1 MKPQSQ
7 PSLPGYLTRFRLSVG
22 LFFSLL
28 GGVSSAAWA
37 AGGPV
42 GFDQIIPKP
51 LTVVPSNGTFLID
64 KTVMLLSPGTA
75 GADEA
80 DLFGRLL
87 FEKTGIALARR
98 GKAPRTIKAEIDF
111 NLPDSLGAEGY
122 VINCTP
128 TELRVRS
135 TTGNGLLLGL
145 TSVAQAAS
153 IGLIGAKAELKCGD
167 VADKPRFAYRGMHLD
182 VCRHFY
188 TVEEVKKYIDHL
200 AYYKFNTFHW
210 HLTDDQGW
218 RIEILKYPRLTTV
231 GSKRAQTLIGH
242 IRNTAKT
249 YDGKPV
255 SGFYT
260 QEQIRDVVRYAT
272 ARHITVMPE
281 IEMPGHAQAA
291 IAAYKWL
298 GSNTDSVKVWDA
310 WGYSPYIFNPNERT
324 MGFLRDVLTEVAGL
338 FPSEFIH
345 IGGDEAAKQHW
356 KANAEVQTQIKILG
370 LKDEEAL
377 QGWMLTEIEKHLAT
391 LGKRMMGWDEIGS
404 TGVSPTAAI
413 MVWHNGN
420 KSLNILQAGH
430 ESVLSPGSHCYFD
443 SYQADP
449 RTVSQPLA
457 IGGLTTLKTV
467 YAFDPIPPGLTP
479 EQQGKV
485 LGIQGN
491 LWTEYIASFPKVQYM
506 IFPRMLALAEVAW
519 CPYGTKNYAAFK
531 PRATLAFADLK
542 RSGAQIGPV
551 GE

>member
-1 MKPQSQ
+1 MKS
-7 PSLPGYLTRFRLSVG
+7 Y
-22 LFFSLL
+22 FSLSGMVFL
-28 GGVSSAAWA
+28 TSIFCFLCPTVWA
-37 AGGPV
+37 AGGPI
-42 GFDQIIPKP
+42 GFDQIIPRP
-51 LTVVPSNGTFLID
+51 LSVLPTSGTFLID
-64 KTVMLLSPGTA
+64 KTVILLNPGTA

-80 DLFGRLL
+80 DLFGRQL
-87 FEKTGIALARR
+87 FEKTGISLARR
-98 GKAPRTIKAEIDF
+98 GKAARTIKAEIDF
-111 NLPDSLGAEGY
+111 NLPDSLGPEGY

-128 TELRVRS
+128 NELRVRA

-145 TSVAQAAS
+145 TSVLQAAS
-153 IGLIGAKAELKCGD
+153 IGLNLNKTELKCGD

-182 VCRHFY
+182 VSRHFFS
-188 TVEEVKKYIDHL
+188 VDEVKKYIDYL
-200 AYYKFNTFHW
+200 ALYKYNTFHW

-218 RIEILKYPRLTTV
+218 RIEILKYPRLTSF

-242 IRNTAKT
+242 ARNTAKT

-298 GSNTDSVKVWDA
+298 GSNNDSVKVWDA

-324 MGFLRDVLTEVAGL
+324 MGFLKDVLTEVAGL

-345 IGGDEAAKQHW
+345 IGGDEADKKQW
-356 KANAEVQTQIKILG
+356 KANAEVQAQIKALG

-391 LGKRMMGWDEIGS
+391 LGKRMMGWDEIAS

-443 SYQADP
+443 AYQADP

-467 YAFDPIPPGLTP
+467 YSFDPIPAGLTP

-491 LWTEYIASFPKVQYM
+491 VWTEYIAAFGKVEYM

-519 CPYGTKNYAAFK
+519 CPYGTKNYAGFK
-531 PRATLAFADLK
+531 PRAILAFAEL
-542 RSGAQIGPV
+542 RRGGIQVGPV